1 MSLAAEIAK
10 EFSPDLLPAIIEQLS
25 PEEQAEL
32 EQLLEADRQDE
43 IDKRCSEDTLYWL
56 RNHTLTENE
65 QWKKEGL
72 PFKHPF
78 PFKPFPGAE
87 RDYFDILFG
96 YFKTDERLFTP
107 KTRDMMTSWSAVGWG
122 THQAQWHKATVV
134 VQTESE
140 EKAKKLVKYAHIL
153 WDNQSDDLKRRH
165 PLKVDSTLHLE
176 WKDGGEFFGIPCG
189 ETKIRIHHPTIY
201 IMDEAAFLPGAQQL
215 YDAAHPVA
223 GQIIAISSAG
233 PGWFGNQCAQ

>member
-32 EQLLEADRQDE
+32 YALLESEQQDDVDDE
-43 IDKRCSEDTLYWL
+43 CSKNPLFWL
-56 RNHTLTENE
+56 RHHTLTENE
-65 QWKKEGL
+65 QYILEGL
-72 PFKHPF
+72 DFRA
-78 PFKPFPGAE
+78 PFPGKSYLDVVF
-87 RDYFDILFG
+87 DYF
-96 YFKTDERLFTP
+96 KRSRRLFIP
-107 KTRDMMTSWSAVGWG
+107 KSRDMMTSWSAAAWG

-140 EKAKKLVKYAHIL
+140 DKAKKLVKYARIL
-153 WDNQSDDLKRRH
+153 WNNQDDDLKRRY

-176 WKDGGEFFGIPCG
+176 WEHGGEYFGIPCG

-201 IMDEAAFLPGAQQL
+201 IMDEAAFLPGAKSL
-215 YDAAHPVA
+215 YEAAYPVA

-233 PGWFGNQCAQ
+233 PGWFGEQCDEGSIA